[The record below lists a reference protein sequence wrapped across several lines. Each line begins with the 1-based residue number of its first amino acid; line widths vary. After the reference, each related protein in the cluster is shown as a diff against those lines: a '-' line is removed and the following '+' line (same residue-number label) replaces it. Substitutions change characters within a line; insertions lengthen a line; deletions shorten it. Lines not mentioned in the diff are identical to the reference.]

1 MTQATTQEHT
11 IPRTFE
17 NLRGAR
23 RFRQRLAKMATNMA
37 TENTENRGITKAG
50 KVANLSPPAHWIRR
64 RSASVAWR
72 ADGRTGGRMHPQS
85 AIPYR
90 DVAGWRTDFF
100 ACPICRSASSLRTE
114 SNTANAMQRG
124 GVTLAVSV
132 H

>member
-50 KVANLSPPAHWIRR
+50 KVANLSLPATGSAAGPPVWLG
-64 RSASVAWR
+64 
-72 ADGRTGGRMHPQS
+72 GRTDAPTIS
-85 AIPYR
+85 Y
-90 DVAGWRTDFF
+90 
-100 ACPICRSASSLRTE
+100 SL
-114 SNTANAMQRG
+114 S
-124 GVTLAVSV
+124 
-132 H
+132 